1 MTDKTYTFDELS
13 NQAKD
18 KAMLDWQANMDF
30 SPDWVID
37 DFKEQG
43 KERGFDIDDVRWSL
57 GFSQGDGAAWA
68 GLIRI
73 PEFLDYHLKD
83 DHPQQPQYMV
93 LRELVLDGWVDATA
107 FANYKGWRSV
117 HSGIMEVDDIAVA
130 GFDDTT
136 KCSITK
142 GVLQG
147 ADVVT
152 LANSIDLPHMVDTL
166 QIWMADEA
174 SAYAD
179 ELYERIRSEYEYETS
194 YDYFVE
200 MAEANEWRFDENGK
214 IV

>member
-1 MTDKTYTFDELS
+1 MYKFDELS

-68 GLIRI
+68 GVIKI
-73 PEFLDYHLKD
+73 PEFLDYHMKD
-83 DHPQQPQYMV
+83 DHPQQAQYMIV
-93 LRELVLDGWVDATA
+93 RELCRDGWGDMTA
-107 FANYKGWRSV
+107 LVSYKGWRSV
-117 HSGIMEVDDIAVA
+117 NSGIMEIDPLASVDACDIGHHVTI
-130 GFDDTT
+130 DVD
-136 KCSITK
+136 SP
-142 GVLQG
+142 LQG
-147 ADVVT
+147 ASVRTLLEAIDYESLLDMLEIW
-152 LANSIDLPHMVDTL
+152 LAN
-166 QIWMADEA
+166 EA
-174 SAYAD
+174 RKYAD
-179 ELYERIRSEYEYETS
+179 ELYDRILSEYEYEIS

>member
-1 MTDKTYTFDELS
+1 MYKFDELS

-18 KAMLDWQANMDF
+18 KAMLDWQVRMDF
-30 SPDWVID
+30 SPDWAID

-43 KERGFDIDDVRWSL
+43 VERGFEIEDVRWSL
-57 GFSQGDGAAWA
+57 GFSQSDGAAWA
-68 GLIRI
+68 GCIRI

-93 LRELVLDGWVDATA
+93 LRELCIDGWIDVRTYVT
-107 FANYKGWRSV
+107 YKGWRSV
-117 HSGIMEVDDIAVA
+117 HSGIMEVDDIPVIE
-130 GFDDTT
+130 FDDMT
-136 KCSITK
+136 KCSIMK

-152 LANSIDLPHMVDTL
+152 LANSIDLPHMVDML
-166 QIWMADEA
+166 QIWMANEA
-174 SAYAD
+174 RKYAD
-179 ELYERIRSEYEYETS
+179 ELYDRILSEYEYEIS

>member
-1 MTDKTYTFDELS
+1 MYKFDELS

-18 KAMLDWQANMDF
+18 KAMLEWQVRMDF
-30 SPDWVID
+30 SPDWAID

-43 KERGFDIDDVRWSL
+43 VERGFGIDDVRWSL
-57 GFSQGDGAAWA
+57 GFSQSDGAAWA
-68 GLIRI
+68 GCIRI

-93 LRELVLDGWVDATA
+93 LRELSIDGWIDTTTYVT
-107 FANYKGWRSV
+107 YKGWRSV

-130 GFDDTT
+130 GFDNTT
-136 KCSITK
+136 KCSIMQ

-152 LANSIDLPHMVDTL
+152 LANSIDYLNMVDML
-166 QIWMADEA
+166 QIWMANEA
-174 SAYAD
+174 RKYAD
-179 ELYERIRSEYEYETS
+179 ELYERIQSEYEYEIS

-200 MAEANEWRFDENGK
+200 LAEANEWRFDENGK